1 MAFKNVLPPVYTI
14 CSMYIKNI
22 GILFIWFG
30 CLTLSQSARA
40 QTATDTV
47 SITVK
52 QAEDQF
58 IKNNLSLIINHY
70 NIDNASAQ
78 LITARLFNNPNFN
91 FSNGIYANNV
101 TAGPAY
107 NEQSY
112 GISQLLTTA
121 GKRNKNIQ
129 LAKLGITQSRYQFF
143 DLLRTL
149 KFTLRNDFY
158 TIYYQQQ
165 SAKVYDEEISSLSK
179 TLVAYKE
186 QYAKG
191 NIAEKELLRIQAQL
205 YSLQVEYTGLVTG
218 IDTTESQLKLL
229 LKLPPRTI
237 INPIVSSD
245 LTGQDVL
252 ATVSYQQLLDSAYV
266 NRYDYKL
273 AKVAVDYNNVNLQL
287 QKATAIPDV
296 SVSLGF
302 DKLGGYGNDYLGGGI
317 SFDLPFFNRNQG
329 GIKQARIAIDQSK
342 VQLQSQQDQ
351 VESDVATNYKMALTQ
366 EKMANSFDPKFK
378 PEFSHLIAEVYKNY
392 ENRNIGLLE
401 FLDYYDTYKTNT
413 LLINNQLLSRVISL
427 EQLNYVTGTPFF
439 NQ

>member
-1 MAFKNVLPPVYTI
+1 MKNLAIIFI
-14 CSMYIKNI
+14 CFACFASSRSAS
-22 GILFIWFG
+22 GQTSAD
-30 CLTLSQSARA
+30 TLS
-40 QTATDTV
+40 
-47 SITVK
+47 ITIK

-58 IKNNLSLIINHY
+58 LKINLSLIANHY
-70 NIDNASAQ
+70 NIDNATAQ
-78 LITARLFNNPNFN
+78 LTTARLFNNPNFS
-91 FSNGIYANNV
+91 FSNGIYATDV
-101 TAGPAY
+101 SEGPAY
-107 NEQSY
+107 KEQSF

-129 LAKLGITQSRYQFF
+129 LAKLGITQSKYQFF

-165 SAKVYDEEISSLSK
+165 SAKVYDEEISSLTK
-179 TLVAYKE
+179 TLTAYKE

-205 YSLQVEYTGLVTG
+205 YSLQVEYTGLITG

-229 LKLPPRTI
+229 LRLSPGITV
-237 INPIVSSD
+237 NPVVDSNVVSK
-245 LTGQDVL
+245 DVL
-252 ATVSYQQLLDSAYV
+252 ATVTYQQLLDSAYA

-273 AKVAVDYNNVNLQL
+273 SKLSVDYNNINLQL
-287 QKATAIPDV
+287 QKATAVPDI
-296 SVSLGF
+296 SVSLDF
-302 DKLGGYGNDYLGGGI
+302 DKLGGYGNNYLGGGI

-351 VESDVATNYKMALTQ
+351 VASDVATNYKIALIQ
-366 EKMANSFDPKFK
+366 EKLTSSFDPKFK

-392 ENRNIGLLE
+392 EKRNIGLLE

-413 LLINNQLLSRVISL
+413 LLINNQLLSRIIAL

>member
-1 MAFKNVLPPVYTI
+1 
-14 CSMYIKNI
+14 MYIKFI
-22 GILFIWFG
+22 GILTLWFG
-30 CLTLSQSARA
+30 CSALSQSAQA
-40 QTATDTV
+40 QTAADTLN
-47 SITVK
+47 ITIK
-52 QAEDQF
+52 QAETQF
-58 IKNNLSLIINHY
+58 LKSNLNLIINHY

-78 LITARLFNNPNFN
+78 LITARLFNNPSFS
-91 FSNGIYANNV
+91 FSNGIYA
-101 TAGPAY
+101 TDISEGPAY
-107 NEQSY
+107 KEQSL

-165 SAKVYDEEISSLSK
+165 SAKVYNEEISSLSK
-179 TLVAYKE
+179 TLGAYKE
-186 QYAKG
+186 QYVKG

-205 YSLQVEYTGLVTG
+205 YSLQVEYTGLLTG

-229 LKLPPRTI
+229 LRVSPHTT
-237 INPIVSSD
+237 INPIVSAD
-245 LTGQDVL
+245 LTGQNVL
-252 ATVSYQQLLDSAYV
+252 TTVSYQQLLDSAYA

-273 AKVAVDYNNVNLQL
+273 AKVAVDYNSVNLQL
-287 QKATAIPDV
+287 QKATAVPDI
-296 SVSLGF
+296 SVSLNY
-302 DKLGGYGNDYLGGGI
+302 DKLGGYGNNFLGGGL

-342 VQLQSQQDQ
+342 VQLQNQQAQ
-351 VESDVATNYKMALTQ
+351 VENDVATNYKMAIAQ
-366 EKMANSFDPKFK
+366 EKLGNSFDPKFK
-378 PEFSHLIAEVYKNY
+378 PEFSHLIGEVYKNY